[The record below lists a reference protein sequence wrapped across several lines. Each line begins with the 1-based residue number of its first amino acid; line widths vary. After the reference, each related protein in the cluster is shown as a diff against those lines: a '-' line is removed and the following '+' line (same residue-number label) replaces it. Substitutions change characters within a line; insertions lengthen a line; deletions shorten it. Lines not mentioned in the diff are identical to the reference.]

1 MTDELKLKLEE
12 AGLEADIVDDLVSRF
27 GSKEKDEEEIDKD
40 IIEQLKIKEL
50 EEPDWRK
57 KTQIRAQ
64 IISYKIDKGEY

>member
-57 KTQIRAQ
+57 KAQIRAQ